1 MKQNVK
7 MSSLMQTRFPLGL
20 SVLHLC
26 GNKVQKNTYILVFM
40 KLEKG
45 YDTLRLSNVKLY
57 GQNLGKS

>member
-1 MKQNVK
+1 
-7 MSSLMQTRFPLGL
+7 MQTRFPLGL